1 VAFVGHTPPEDR
13 ELYEMIHRQGANC
26 MIGTSRHL
34 DVRFINEKMGSLQ
47 PLEPE
52 YRVFLERGAD
62 IIETDIP
69 VQLGPLLFHTTPVPP
84 AKRRY
89 FSKRAHPES
98 R

>member
-1 VAFVGHTPPEDR
+1 
-13 ELYEMIHRQGANC
+13 MIHRQGANC